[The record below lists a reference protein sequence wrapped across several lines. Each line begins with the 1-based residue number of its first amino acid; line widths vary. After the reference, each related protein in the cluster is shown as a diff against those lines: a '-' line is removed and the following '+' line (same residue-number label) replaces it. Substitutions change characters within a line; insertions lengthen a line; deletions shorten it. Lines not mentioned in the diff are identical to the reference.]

1 MRDGRFFHAV
11 WLCSVCILPAGR
23 RMWDT
28 LFLHGEAFRALAAA
42 TDGSAKRRRAVAQTE
57 GPGLVPSLLYSTIWR
72 QVRYVRICW
81 CGVVSL
87 RGDPPSRTAS
97 FPYVCGYVVRQGYRD
112 AVTVPLSEM
121 WGGRQP
127 GSRQVRESLPKLAGG
142 VPAGQGNRKR
152 KRGGPWQALPLFL
165 VYGRALT
172 GPERLPAG
180 WARRV
185 RGPRAG
191 SARRAPPARVRQ
203 AARFPQARACLPRE
217 RGPQPPR
224 PGQPAFPQER
234 RHQSRER
241 WLPAFPEPGRLQP
254 EQRPQGPGPL
264 QELPHQQRAFPVRPF
279 RQQLRGPQEPRFPQ
293 QRPERQGQRRSG
305 AGRRRA

>member
-23 RMWDT
+23 RMWSV
-28 LFLHGEAFRALAAA
+28 LFSHGEAFRALAAA
-42 TDGSAKRRRAVAQTE
+42 TDGSAKRRRSVSQTE
-57 GPGLVPSLLYSTIWR
+57 GGTGGLPALQYDMETGPVRSHLL
-72 QVRYVRICW
+72 VW
-81 CGVVSL
+81 CRVA

-127 GSRQVRESLPKLAGG
+127 GSRQVRESLPKLEGG

-217 RGPQPPR
+217 QGPQPPR
-224 PGQPAFPQER
+224 PG
-234 RHQSRER
+234 
-241 WLPAFPEPGRLQP
+241 
-254 EQRPQGPGPL
+254 
-264 QELPHQQRAFPVRPF
+264 
-279 RQQLRGPQEPRFPQ
+279 
-293 QRPERQGQRRSG
+293 
-305 AGRRRA
+305 

>member
-1 MRDGRFFHAV
+1 MPFGFVPFASSLLARMWSVLFSHDEPSRLSGGDGRKRQTKESCRPNRGAGTGA
-11 WLCSVCILPAGR
+11 LPALQYDMETGPVR
-23 RMWDT
+23 SHLLVWCR
-28 LFLHGEAFRALAAA
+28 
-42 TDGSAKRRRAVAQTE
+42 VA
-57 GPGLVPSLLYSTIWR
+57 
-72 QVRYVRICW
+72 
-81 CGVVSL
+81 

-127 GSRQVRESLPKLAGG
+127 GSRQVRESLSKLAGG

-217 RGPQPPR
+217 QGPQPPR

-241 WLPAFPEPGRLQP
+241 WLPAFPGPERLQP

-279 RQQLRGPQEPRFPQ
+279 RQQPRGPQEPRFPQ
-293 QRPERQGQRRSG
+293 QRPERQGQRRSR

>member
-1 MRDGRFFHAV
+1 MRDGRFFHGV

-42 TDGSAKRRRAVAQTE
+42 TDGSAKRRKAVAQTE
-57 GPGLVPSLLYSTIWR
+57 GPGLVASLLYSTIWR

-87 RGDPPSRTAS
+87 RGDPPSRAAS

-127 GSRQVRESLPKLAGG
+127 DSRQVRESLSKLAGG

-217 RGPQPPR
+217 QGPQPPR
-224 PGQPAFPQER
+224 PG
-234 RHQSRER
+234 
-241 WLPAFPEPGRLQP
+241 
-254 EQRPQGPGPL
+254 
-264 QELPHQQRAFPVRPF
+264 
-279 RQQLRGPQEPRFPQ
+279 
-293 QRPERQGQRRSG
+293 
-305 AGRRRA
+305 

>member
-1 MRDGRFFHAV
+1 MGHALLARRDLQSLSGGDGRKRQTKKS
-11 WLCSVCILPAGR
+11 CLPNR
-23 RMWDT
+23 
-28 LFLHGEAFRALAAA
+28 
-42 TDGSAKRRRAVAQTE
+42 
-57 GPGLVPSLLYSTIWR
+57 GPGLVASLLYSTLWR
-72 QVRYVRICW
+72 QARYVRICW

-172 GPERLPAG
+172 GPERLPA
-180 WARRV
+180 
-185 RGPRAG
+185 
-191 SARRAPPARVRQ
+191 
-203 AARFPQARACLPRE
+203 FP
-217 RGPQPPR
+217 G
-224 PGQPAFPQER
+224 
-234 RHQSRER
+234 
-241 WLPAFPEPGRLQP
+241 PGRLQP

-264 QELPHQQRAFPVRPF
+264 QQLPHQQRAFPVRPF
-279 RQQLRGPQEPRFPQ
+279 R
-293 QRPERQGQRRSG
+293 
-305 AGRRRA
+305 